1 MHNFHMG
8 RTALTLG
15 VVLMTAGVAASLQ
28 RTGTPLWS
36 QSARLPVYGYEVV
49 RSFPHDRGAFT
60 QGLVF
65 HDGLL
70 YQGTGLQ
77 GRSSI
82 RRVRL
87 ETGEVLNRRGVAA
100 QHFGEGIALANGEIF
115 QLTWKSGVAF
125 VYDLE
130 SFGMTRSFNYRGEG
144 WGLTYD
150 GTSLIMSDGTDQIR
164 FLDPKTF
171 SERRRIR
178 VTAAGQP
185 VHSLNELEL
194 IEGEIWANVWQTDQ
208 IARIDPATGHVTA
221 WIDLS
226 RLLTPTERANTDVL
240 NGIAYDDVTD
250 RLFVTGKLWP
260 KVFEIRL
267 VRK

>member
-1 MHNFHMG
+1 MK

-15 VVLMTAGVAASLQ
+15 VVLMTAGLAASFQ
-28 RTGTPLWS
+28 RAGSLAPA
-36 QSARLPVYGYEVV
+36 QGGARLPVYGYEVV
-49 RSFPHDRGAFT
+49 RTYPHDRGAFT

-70 YQGTGLQ
+70 YEGTGLQ

-87 ETGEVLNRRGVAA
+87 ETGEVLNRRGVPA
-100 QHFGEGIALANGEIF
+100 QYFGEGIALANGELF

-130 SFGMTRSFNYRGEG
+130 SLGMTRSFNYRGEG

-164 FLDPKTF
+164 FLDPRTF

-178 VTAAGQP
+178 VTGAGRP
-185 VHSLNELEL
+185 VHALYELEL

-208 IARIDPATGHVTA
+208 FARIDPASGNGTA
-221 WIDLS
+221 WVDLCG
-226 RLLTPTERANTDVL
+226 LLSPAERA
-240 NGIAYDDVTD
+240 
-250 RLFVTGKLWP
+250 
-260 KVFEIRL
+260 
-267 VRK
+267 